1 MPAENTAQSRIND
14 FLQYLTRKN
23 TLTALIVIYAIAGF
37 YVVATTD
44 LSAMGLIN
52 TLDEQA
58 LAFGIGVG
66 LAQIKFSK
74 ALPGEPLLGYFA
86 LVVIGVAVVGA
97 YNVFETKLTYEA
109 YMASMTPYV
118 AALSIAKGL
127 FANNSRS

>member
-1 MPAENTAQSRIND
+1 MNALLS
-14 FLQYLTRKN
+14 YLTRKN
-23 TLTALIVIYAIAGF
+23 TLTALIVLYAVVGF

-52 TLDEQA
+52 TLDQQA
-58 LAFGIGVG
+58 IAFGVGVG
-66 LAQIKFSK
+66 LANVKFTK

-97 YNVFETKLTYEA
+97 YNVFDTKLTYEA

-118 AALSIAKGL
+118 AGLSIAKGL
-127 FANNSRS
+127 FANNAR